1 MLIFLLLLA
10 LIACLV
16 CFVYVL
22 SLRKVVPTN
31 EVHVVQR
38 AKETASYG
46 KEASDAKGNT
56 YYKIPTWVPK
66 YGIAVSVLP
75 ALIID
80 ISIADYA
87 AYDKFKVPFSV
98 DIKAF
103 FRISDF
109 NLAASRVYSIDELK
123 KQLES
128 IVQGAVRSI
137 LAKDDLE
144 SIMSER
150 TKYGVQFTDSVT
162 PQLKEWGVTAVKN
175 IELMDIRDGEDSK
188 VIYNIM
194 QKKSST
200 IEREMRVEI
209 AKNAQLANEAELEA
223 KQEIELKEQDVEQ
236 SVGLRK
242 ARVSQEVGIADEK
255 QKQEVQVQAK
265 ITAER
270 EMEVKLVKDVQA
282 AEIEKKAA
290 LVRAE
295 QDRAVIEVQ
304 AKASI
309 TKTEADKQVAI
320 LNAEADKSKLELS
333 AAANK
338 TQIELKADADLKAA
352 TNQAKGIK
360 ARGESEADARERME
374 KAQIAGQVELF
385 DKVNK
390 DAGYQEFLVKQRQ
403 VEAMEKIGVEQAKN
417 LSNAEIKI
425 FANADGV
432 SDGVTQASKV
442 LSPKTGLDA
451 ASMLE
456 AFASTPLGK
465 EVANKLLK
473 GNKSEDV

>member
-10 LIACLV
+10 LIACV
-16 CFVYVL
+16 VGFIYVL

-38 AKETASYG
+38 AKETVSYG

-66 YGIAVSVLP
+66 YGVAVSVLP

-80 ISIADYA
+80 ISISDYA

-103 FRISDF
+103 FRVSDF

-295 QDRAVIEVQ
+295 QERAVIEVQ

-333 AAANK
+333 AEANK

-360 ARGESEADARERME
+360 VRGESEADARERME

-390 DAGYQEFLVKQRQ
+390 DTGYQEFLVKQRQ

-425 FANADGV
+425 FANAGSV

-456 AFASTPLGK
+456 TFASTPLGK